1 MLDTGPDTRVP
12 LKHPPCTSTRTF
24 PTEDTW
30 YPPCPT
36 ALQTVASWYPPYQLS
51 DSIHTMSWF
60 GTPHFAMQILGAR
73 FRVQTHACHC
83 GGVQRQ
89 QSQEQILHPFRAGVT
104 TGKVDLKDSN
114 IRIMFQRVKYC
125 TCSQCATTAEGQ
137 CLLPLTDAG
146 VSLAVAHRPVRSTA
160 WQGPPRGEAH

>member
-1 MLDTGPDTRVP
+1 MR
-12 LKHPPCTSTRTF
+12 
-24 PTEDTW
+24 
-30 YPPCPT
+30 
-36 ALQTVASWYPPYQLS
+36 ATVVAFNDSNRKNKFFIHFDKPY
-51 DSIHTMSWF
+51 MY
-60 GTPHFAMQILGAR
+60 
-73 FRVQTHACHC
+73 
-83 GGVQRQ
+83 
-89 QSQEQILHPFRAGVT
+89 AGVT
-104 TGKVDLKDSN
+104 TEKVDLKDSN

>member
-1 MLDTGPDTRVP
+1 MR
-12 LKHPPCTSTRTF
+12 
-24 PTEDTW
+24 
-30 YPPCPT
+30 
-36 ALQTVASWYPPYQLS
+36 ATVVAFNDSNRKNKFFIHFDKPY
-51 DSIHTMSWF
+51 
-60 GTPHFAMQILGAR
+60 
-73 FRVQTHACHC
+73 
-83 GGVQRQ
+83 
-89 QSQEQILHPFRAGVT
+89 AGVT
-104 TGKVDLKDSN
+104 TEKVDLKDSN

>member
-1 MLDTGPDTRVP
+1 MSFNSHVP
-12 LKHPPCTSTRTF
+12 NRRHLVPPMSYR
-24 PTEDTW
+24 P
-30 YPPCPT
+30 
-36 ALQTVASWYPPYQLS
+36 QTVASWYPPYQLS